1 MRGAKD
7 GKGRGKQVIGVAR
20 TCSLILIVLDVMKP
34 LTHKHIIERE
44 LEGFGIRLNKLPPNI
59 SFKKKDKG
67 GISVTHTVPLTNI
80 DEETIKS
87 ICHEYRITNAQIS
100 LRCDATAD
108 DVIDVIEGNR
118 LYIPCL
124 YVMNKIDQITIEEL
138 DLISRVPHYVPI
150 SAHHETNT
158 RSITSPLKYTSTAD
172 WCVRFESI
180 DLVRICVDV
189 CTMATVKTTI
199 KTELCSFS
207 EYRIYPGR
215 GQRFVA
221 KDGKVHT
228 FLFRKEASLFKQK
241 TKPVKLH
248 WTLSWRRMNKKG
260 AKDALS
266 KRRTRKPAKTLQ
278 KAIVGLSLEDIK
290 RTRALKPEAKA
301 KTTAAVKEAKEK
313 AEKAKKPKA
322 ARPQQQ
328 QPGAKL
334 PKLQNPKPR
343 KQNVPRRK

>member
-1 MRGAKD
+1 M
-7 GKGRGKQVIGVAR
+7 
-20 TCSLILIVLDVMKP
+20 T
-34 LTHKHIIERE
+34 
-44 LEGFGIRLNKLPPNI
+44 
-59 SFKKKDKG
+59 
-67 GISVTHTVPLTNI
+67 
-80 DEETIKS
+80 
-87 ICHEYRITNAQIS
+87 
-100 LRCDATAD
+100 
-108 DVIDVIEGNR
+108 
-118 LYIPCL
+118 
-124 YVMNKIDQITIEEL
+124 
-138 DLISRVPHYVPI
+138 
-150 SAHHETNT
+150 
-158 RSITSPLKYTSTAD
+158 
-172 WCVRFESI
+172 
-180 DLVRICVDV
+180 
-189 CTMATVKTTI
+189 TVKTTI

-228 FLFRKEASLFKQK
+228 FLFRKEASLFKQR

-248 WTLSWRRMNKKG
+248 WTLAWRRMNKKG

-301 KTTAAVKEAKEK
+301 KTAGAVKEAKEK
-313 AEKAKKPKA
+313 AKKPKV

-328 QPGAKL
+328 QPGAKI
-334 PKLQNPKPR
+334 PKLQNPKQR